1 MIRKRN
7 DLSHAVHMAKSQHSI
22 DWAEARVVRMLQG
35 ISKEAFTRLSS
46 KMRQSKGST
55 NLDKGMCR
63 SLLCMGNL
71 LLDKNNIISSM
82 NYLQDAYL
90 C

>member
-22 DWAEARVVRMLQG
+22 DWAEARVVRMVQSIG
-35 ISKEAFTRLSS
+35 KEAFTRLSS
-46 KMRQSKGST
+46 KMRQRKGSS

-63 SLLCMGNL
+63 SLLCMWNS
-71 LLDKNNIISSM
+71 LLDENNIIISM
-82 NYLQDAYL
+82 NYLQV